1 MVRPSEENEWDTKVE
16 SKQDDASASF
26 SDLAQQEESDDQAQ
40 GARKRAMSVAS
51 THPSVETVVSKA
63 KRAASSL
70 WTLLH
75 AQVGWIIIC

>member
-1 MVRPSEENEWDTKVE
+1 MVRPNQGDEWDHKAE
-16 SKQDDASASF
+16 SKQNEASPRASA
-26 SDLAQQEESDDQAQ
+26 QEEASSECDQAQ

-75 AQVGWIIIC
+75 AQVGWIIR

>member
-1 MVRPSEENEWDTKVE
+1 MVRPNEGNEWDRKAA
-16 SKQDDASASF
+16 SKQDEASASTHA
-26 SDLAQQEESDDQAQ
+26 STRPREESDDQAQ

-75 AQVGWIIIC
+75 AQVG